1 MSDHN
6 PHTTGFYELHRF
18 AGFAP
23 SCLVPENGG
32 ADVIA
37 SCAELPPASPWALSR
52 TRRFVDIAFAL
63 LILLLVAVPMLLLAA
78 CVRLTSQGSAI
89 FCQQRVGLGG
99 RLFKVYKFRSMAHT
113 ENEMNGPGL
122 TKDGDYRV
130 TPVGRFMRKFKLDE
144 LPQFFNILRGEMS
157 LVGPRPK
164 LPQYAALLNMPYR
177 PGITGAAT
185 LAFHREE
192 ELLRNIDASDM
203 DRFYAQTIKP
213 VKARIDTCYMRHATF
228 LSDMRI
234 LAATLFGCLVP
245 HLDPVL
251 RLTGSLLH
259 AGPMMS
265 GAPED
270 SSGAD

>member
-157 LVGPRPK
+157 LVGRAPSCR
-164 LPQYAALLNMPYR
+164 NMPRCSICPTVPALPVR
-177 PGITGAAT
+177 PRWPFTAKKSCCAT
-185 LAFHREE
+185 
-192 ELLRNIDASDM
+192 
-203 DRFYAQTIKP
+203 
-213 VKARIDTCYMRHATF
+213 
-228 LSDMRI
+228 
-234 LAATLFGCLVP
+234 
-245 HLDPVL
+245 
-251 RLTGSLLH
+251 
-259 AGPMMS
+259 
-265 GAPED
+265 
-270 SSGAD
+270 